1 MNENL
6 KQKNRLCQILKE
18 ENNSNIINSRLN
30 SSTMRL
36 QATIYFQSPRRGH
49 IAKSKIAKKHTQKVT
64 WIIHADEESFT
75 NQDGSNRASD
85 SPDFGR

>member
-1 MNENL
+1 MHMNENL
-6 KQKNRLCQILKE
+6 KQKNRLCQILQE

-36 QATIYFQSPRRGH
+36 QATISFQSPRRGH

-64 WIIHADEESFT
+64 
-75 NQDGSNRASD
+75 
-85 SPDFGR
+85 